1 MVCVLAAAGDC
12 KSLIV
17 KAWCRPGCRVGGV
30 RERGLARGVSDC
42 GACARRCRRG
52 VCAVKSGH
60 LSGVVSVVS
69 CNVMG
74 FPAPDEVE

>member
-30 RERGLARGVSDC
+30 RERGWHGECAIAAHARAVAAG
-42 GACARRCRRG
+42 G